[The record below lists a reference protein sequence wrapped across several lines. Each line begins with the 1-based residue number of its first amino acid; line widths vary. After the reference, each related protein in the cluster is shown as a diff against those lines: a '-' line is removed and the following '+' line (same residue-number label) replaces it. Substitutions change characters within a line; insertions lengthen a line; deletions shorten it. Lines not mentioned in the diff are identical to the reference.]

1 MSVYNYSVK
10 TMDGKEISMEKFQGK
25 VLLILNSATH
35 CGFTIQYT
43 GLQELYSKYKD
54 EGFEILDFPCNQF
67 GEQAPG
73 SNEEI
78 HDFCV
83 KNYGITFEQ
92 FSKID
97 VNGDNTHPLFSYLRC
112 ITGKFPGAEI
122 SWNFTKFLIGK
133 DGLPVKQFAPP
144 TQPKDLE
151 QEIIS
156 ELKK

>member
-78 HDFCV
+78 HEFCV

>member
-1 MSVYNYSVK
+1 MSVYKYFVK
-10 TMDGKEISMEKFQGK
+10 TMDGKEISMEKYKGK

-67 GEQAPG
+67 GGQAPET
-73 SNEEI
+73 NEEI

>member
-35 CGFTIQYT
+35 FMKIKHLCSII
-43 GLQELYSKYKD
+43 ELYSKYKD

-67 GEQAPG
+67 GGQAPET
-73 SNEEI
+73 NEEI

-97 VNGDNTHPLFSYLRC
+97 VNGANADPLFAYLRHA
-112 ITGKFPGAEI
+112 TGKVPGAEI
-122 SWNFTKFLIGK
+122 TWNFAKFLIGK

>member
-78 HDFCV
+78 HEFCV
-83 KNYGITFEQ
+83 TLNNTERSSESFDTCFSCASKNE
-92 FSKID
+92 KIKAK
-97 VNGDNTHPLFSYLRC
+97 NSININQNFIRLEMISGSLELENC
-112 ITGKFPGAEI
+112 IKTVE
-122 SWNFTKFLIGK
+122 
-133 DGLPVKQFAPP
+133 VKEA
-144 TQPKDLE
+144 KHDY
-151 QEIIS
+151 IIA
-156 ELKK
+156 

>member
-1 MSVYNYSVK
+1 
-10 TMDGKEISMEKFQGK
+10 MDGKEISMEKFQGK

-67 GEQAPG
+67 GGQAPET
-73 SNEEI
+73 NEEI

-122 SWNFTKFLIGK
+122 SWNFTKFLVDRNGNVV
-133 DGLPVKQFAPP
+133 GRFSP
-144 TQPKDLE
+144 TTTPEHIDAEVAKL
-151 QEIIS
+151 
-156 ELKK
+156 L